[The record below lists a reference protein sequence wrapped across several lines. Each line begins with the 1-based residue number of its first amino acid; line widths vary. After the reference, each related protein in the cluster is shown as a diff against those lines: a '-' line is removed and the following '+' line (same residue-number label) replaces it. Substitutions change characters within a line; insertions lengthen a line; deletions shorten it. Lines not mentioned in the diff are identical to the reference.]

1 MNKGHLISRVTEG
14 SIAWE
19 LDIRPGD
26 RLLAID
32 DNEVNDVLDYRYYVN
47 AYQITM
53 LIEKPDGE
61 QWELDI
67 EHDYEDLGN

>member
-1 MNKGHLISRVTEG
+1 MNEGHLISKVAKD

-32 DNEVNDVLDYRYYVN
+32 DNEIKDVLDYRYYVN
-47 AYQITM
+47 SEAITM
-53 LIEKPDGE
+53 LIEKPNG
-61 QWELDI
+61 
-67 EHDYEDLGN
+67 